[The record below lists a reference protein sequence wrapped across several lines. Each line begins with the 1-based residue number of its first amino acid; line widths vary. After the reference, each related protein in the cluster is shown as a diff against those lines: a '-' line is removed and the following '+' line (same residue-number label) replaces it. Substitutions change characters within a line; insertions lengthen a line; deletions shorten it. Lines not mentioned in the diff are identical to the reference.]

1 MRKLKIFFVTLI
13 CLLSSNIAFTL
24 GVGEIEVKSALNDP
38 LDAEIQLFSVRPGEG
53 DNIRVQLATLKEF
66 EAAGIDRALI
76 LSNLKFKVVEKNG
89 KAFIKVFSKRP
100 IREPFLDFLVDV
112 DWPSG
117 RLLREYTVLLDP
129 PVFSQRKAAAVQA
142 PVVEVPA
149 EIVRESAPAT
159 SSAPSFAAPVAVA
172 PVVSQSSDGLFPQI
186 QIDAV
191 TPAPRRP
198 APVIADSS
206 AETYGPVKRNDT
218 LWTIADNVRPAGVT
232 VTQMMIALQQAN
244 PEAFG
249 GNNINKLKSGFVLRI
264 PELSDIESNSA
275 AEALRIAR
283 AQNEAWRTGRDTAA
297 TTPTGTISPR
307 EGQRRAP
314 APVAKV
320 DPEVKLVTPE
330 GKKGTGQGSGT
341 DDSKQLVL
349 ANEELAS
356 KQKENS
362 ELQERMAAL
371 QDQIDS
377 MERLLELKD
386 ESLSDLQSKLSDTKQ
401 PPAAVEQPAPPA
413 AVVEKQPEVVAEP
426 EPVTEPEVAA
436 TEDVINPYAVKDIAK
451 VKPDPAAA
459 QKPASTQDDGILAG
473 LLNNTAVLGAL
484 IAVVVGILALVWI
497 VIQRRRMSAMQFP
510 ESILTSKPDVAT
522 QPVSVPQPQSEQDE
536 TSLLSDFA
544 PSAMQGV
551 IETDAGEVDP
561 LSEANVY
568 LAYGKHQQAEE
579 LLADAVNQEPD
590 RLDLKLKLMEVFHAT
605 GNADGFIEQATQM
618 HDKLD
623 DQSSAL
629 WEKATEMGQELC
641 PDHELFKPDE
651 AVTEDDFSDLEG
663 LADIDDDL
671 SISAS
676 EEPEISIDEELAL
689 DTADAD
695 DLSLDMAA
703 LDEVEEDNFSID
715 LDSDLT
721 LDADTVA
728 DKPAE
733 AAKEDDT
740 DLGEFDLDVLA
751 EIDDVAVETEEPL
764 VDEAEAESAEDDDIL
779 GMDEVATKLDLAK
792 AYIDMGDPDGARAI
806 LDEVLTEGSD
816 NQKDEAKALIDQ
828 L

>member
-1 MRKLKIFFVTLI
+1 LRKLKIFFVTLI

-38 LDAEIQLFSVRPGEG
+38 LDAEIKLFSVRPGEG

-76 LSNLKFKVVEKNG
+76 LSNLKFKVVEKDG

-100 IREPFLDFLVDV
+100 IREPFLDFLVDI

-129 PVFSQRKAAAVQA
+129 PVFLQRKAAAVQA
-142 PVVEVPA
+142 PVVEKPA
-149 EIVRESAPAT
+149 EVVREARPAPT
-159 SSAPSFAAPVAVA
+159 PAPDFSAPVAAA
-172 PVVSQSSDGLFPQI
+172 PVVSESSGLFPQI
-186 QIDAV
+186 QISDVA
-191 TPAPRRP
+191 PAPRRP
-198 APVIADSS
+198 TPVTADTS
-206 AETYGPVKRNDT
+206 AESYGPVKRNDT
-218 LWTIADNVRPAGVT
+218 LWTIAQKVRPSGVT
-232 VTQMMIALQQAN
+232 MTQMMVALQQAN

-249 GNNINKLKSGFVLRI
+249 GNNINNLKSGFILRV
-264 PELSDIESNSA
+264 PGRSEIEATSA
-275 AEALRIAR
+275 GEALRIAR
-283 AQNEAWRTGRDTAA
+283 AQNEAWRAGRDSA
-297 TTPTGTISPR
+297 PSTGTISTR
-307 EGQRRAP
+307 ESQRRAP

-341 DDSKQLVL
+341 DDSKELVL
-349 ANEELAS
+349 ANEQLAS

-362 ELQERMAAL
+362 ELQERMQAL
-371 QDQIDS
+371 QDQIES
-377 MERLLELKD
+377 MERLLQLKD
-386 ESLSDLQSKLSDTKQ
+386 ESLSDLQGKLSDTEQ
-401 PPAAVEQPAPPA
+401 APAAVEPVAPTPAP
-413 AVVEKQPEVVAEP
+413 VVEKQPEPVAEP
-426 EPVTEPEVAA
+426 EPVVAA
-436 TEDVINPYAVKDIAK
+436 TDDVINPYAVKDIPK
-451 VKPDPAAA
+451 VTPKPAAT
-459 QKPASTQDDGILAG
+459 QTPATPAQDDGILAG
-473 LLNNTAVLGAL
+473 LLNNTAILGAL
-484 IAVVVGILALVWI
+484 IAVVVGVLALVWI

-522 QPVSVPQPQSEQDE
+522 QPVSVPATEPGQDE

-579 LLADAVNQEPD
+579 LLVDAVKQEPE

-605 GNADGFIEQATQM
+605 GNVDSFIEQATQM
-618 HDKLD
+618 HDGLD

-641 PDHELFKPDE
+641 PDHALFKAE
-651 AVTEDDFSDLEG
+651 ELAAEDDFSDLEG
-663 LADIDDDL
+663 LADIDEDL
-671 SISAS
+671 SLAIN
-676 EEPEISIDEELAL
+676 EEPEISIDEELTL
-689 DTADAD
+689 DTDSSD
-695 DLSLDMAA
+695 DLSLDMEA

-721 LDADTVA
+721 LDTDTVSEQ
-728 DKPAE
+728 PAE
-733 AAKEDDT
+733 VVKDT

-751 EIDDVAVETEEPL
+751 EIEDVSVEAEEPL
-764 VDEAEAESAEDDDIL
+764 ATEVEPEIAEDDDIL

-806 LDEVLTEGSD
+806 LDEVLTEGTD
-816 NQKDEAKALIDQ
+816 TQKDEAKALIDQ